1 MKKIFTKTNI
11 LIMAISLLVIVLLCF
26 AIPPICDTY
35 NAAAASKGVTFCG
48 TPVGGKSEE
57 EISALIDAEIQ
68 NSKGISVAVE
78 DKTVSLDLN
87 SAGFSIDKEKTLTD
101 IMSAGKNNF
110 FDNFVIRW
118 SGRDIAPSVV
128 TDEEMFTTVLK
139 TLLTQEGL
147 KVQRFEYTIN
157 ENVAEIVLSDETQV
171 FDFELLFSEI
181 TEQYPDIRDAYQLT
195 KRVAGPL
202 TAAEMAKDINLPVED
217 ARIEV
222 QDGKKVVVPHQTG
235 LQIDETILAEMLA
248 SGAKEFSVPVTILEP
263 NVRTDEL
270 STDAFPNRLSI
281 FSTEYNEAEVSR
293 SSNVKL
299 AAEKVNGTVLNSG
312 DVFSFNEVVGKRS
325 YENGFKD
332 AKIFLADSVVDGTG
346 GGICQVSSTIYPAAL
361 YSDLKIVERKNH
373 NFVVSYAEPG
383 VDATVVYG
391 SIDFK
396 FENSLQ
402 NPIKIKAYAE
412 NGVMTVEI
420 WGTKENNNTV
430 EITTEN
436 LGYYGRGV
444 KYVYNPS
451 LAPGKSIVT
460 QYGYDGQDVRTY
472 RIVKDENGNVLRT
485 EDLGVSNYIP
495 LTKVIQTSDA
505 GLAGAVAA
513 TVPTVPQN
521 SEADNAENVAA
532 QESQTTTESTDSV
545 TTEQVPVDESSQSA
559 SDSDSE
565 STGTETSASNSA
577 PVSSEPAQTTETSQP
592 SEPAQSTIS
601 APSAESST
609 ASAPAESEA
618 TGVE

>member
-1 MKKIFTKTNI
+1 MKKIFTKTN
-11 LIMAISLLVIVLLCF
+11 LWIMGISLLVIVLLCF
-26 AIPPICDTY
+26 MIPPICDTY
-35 NAAAASKGVTFCG
+35 NAAAASKGVSFCG
-48 TPVGGKSEE
+48 TSVGGKTEE

-68 NSKGISVAVE
+68 KTKGISVTVE
-78 DKTVSLDLN
+78 DKTVALDLN
-87 SAGFSIDKEKTLTD
+87 SAGFSIDKEKTLAD

-118 SGRDIAPSVV
+118 SNRDIAPSVV
-128 TDEEMFTTVLK
+128 MDEEMFTTVLK
-139 TLLTQEGL
+139 TLLTQEGFQ
-147 KVQRFEYTIN
+147 VQRFEFTIN
-157 ENVAEIVLSDETQV
+157 ENVADIVLSDETHV

-181 TEQYPDIRDAYQLT
+181 TEQYPDIQDAYQLT

-202 TAAEMAKDINLPVED
+202 TAAEMAKDINLPVVD

-222 QDGKKVVVPHQTG
+222 QDGKKVVLPHQTG
-235 LQIDETILAEMLA
+235 LQIDEAVLAQMLA
-248 SGAKEFSVPVTILEP
+248 SGEREFSVPVTVLEP

-281 FSTEYNEAEVSR
+281 FSTEYNEDEVSR

-373 NFVVSYAEPG
+373 NFVVAYAEPG

-396 FENSLQ
+396 FENSMQ

-451 LAPGKSIVT
+451 LAAGKSIVT

-472 RIVKDENGNVLRT
+472 RIVKDESGNVIRT
-485 EDLGVSNYIP
+485 DDLGVSNYIP
-495 LTKVIQTSDA
+495 LTKIIQTSNA
-505 GLAGAVAA
+505 GLAGTVASTA
-513 TVPTVPQN
+513 PSVPQTN
-521 SEADNAENVAA
+521 EAESEANSTAG
-532 QESQTTTESTDSV
+532 ESQTTIESENTAATEQIPVGESTQQ
-545 TTEQVPVDESSQSA
+545 TSQSPETTTGG
-559 SDSDSE
+559 DSADTSSSVSQE
-565 STGTETSASNSA
+565 STQST
-577 PVSSEPAQTTETSQP
+577 QTSQP
-592 SEPAQSTIS
+592 SVSSQNTEA
-601 APSAESST
+601 APSAESSIPPL
-609 ASAPAESEA
+609 AEAPVAAE
-618 TGVE
+618 VE